1 MSSVLVRP
9 GTPSCA
15 DFESDISAFVDGE
28 LARLDHERVVTHLDA
43 CSSCRRFAQ
52 MLKGLVAVHRD
63 AEGVERLIDEIDPE
77 RQFAEIAR
85 KLLAENQSKLAGIC
99 YELGKSYILAGSGRL
114 GAILLRRRASSIPR
128 LKARGRSLNLQ
139 VSKLAANAGVKS
151 SLSLPRKRGLFEDPL
166 AVGNRALDT
175 ARSYLEAALKIDPKH
190 LEARLYL
197 GHYFR
202 LVGRTDIARQQ
213 FRRVLTLAPPGEA
226 RLMALVKLG
235 LTYSSER
242 RYQKA
247 LECFLAVWAALGKR
261 GDRQL
266 RLSTLMN
273 LAIFNAKIERYEQ
286 STHYFGLLLR
296 HFGRDVAQV
305 RKLLAEQHGFKD
317 LLRTRTVFHQDLR
330 KRYPLL
336 FAS

>member
-1 MSSVLVRP
+1 MSALVLRP
-9 GTPSCA
+9 GAPSCE

-28 LARLDHERVVTHLDA
+28 LEQLDHDRVVKHLDSCKA
-43 CSSCRRFAQ
+43 CNRFAH
-52 MLKGLVAVHRD
+52 MLKGLVAVHKD
-63 AEGVERLIDEIDPE
+63 AEGAERLIDEMDPQG
-77 RQFAEIAR
+77 QFAEIAR
-85 KLLAENQSKLAGIC
+85 KLLEENQGKLAGIC
-99 YELGKSYILAGSGRL
+99 YELGKSYLLAGSGKT
-114 GAILLRRRASSIPR
+114 GVVLLKRRPLAIPR
-128 LKARGRSLNLQ
+128 LKARGRSLNQQ
-139 VSKLAANAGVKS
+139 VAKLAEQAGVRS
-151 SLSLPRKRGLFEDPL
+151 SLNMPRKRGLFEDPL

-175 ARSYLEAALKIDPKH
+175 ARGYLEATLKIQPGH

-202 LVGRTDIARQQ
+202 QVGRTDMARQQ
-213 FRRVLTLAPPGEA
+213 FRRVLTLAPSGEA

-235 LTYSSER
+235 LTYSFER

-247 LECFLAVWAALGKR
+247 IECFLTVWAALGPR

-266 RLSTLMN
+266 KLATLMN

-296 HFGRDVAQV
+296 HFGREVTNV